1 MKIGIDITSLAY
13 RGFGVT
19 NYTYN
24 LVKELL
30 TIDKTNDYHLFY
42 SSFHNSKN
50 FSYLDEFKRLGGIVH
65 KYNIPLP
72 LLQFL
77 WIKFELFPIEW
88 LIGKM
93 DVFYFSDFSRSP
105 LLSGTK
111 GVTTVHDLV
120 WEIYPQYHEQKI
132 VNAHSI
138 KLEKTINHGDTIL
151 VDSMST
157 KKDLIKYFSKINKE
171 KIQVV
176 YPGIGEQF
184 RSKIKD
190 QRSKTILKKYEI
202 ETDSKFLLYVGAIE
216 PRKNLVLAINIF
228 NELIKDDKFS
238 DFKFIIT
245 GRSGWKNENVYQ
257 SIKQLELEN
266 KVRFIGF
273 VVDEDLPCL
282 YNAASLT
289 VYLSAYEGF
298 GLPPLE
304 SLVCGT
310 KVIVGDNSSL
320 RETISPEFLVDLSDK
335 NKILEKMK
343 YLLNNKIK
351 INSKEVPDRFNWKES
366 AKKFL
371 RIIYDIS

>member
-1 MKIGIDITSLAY
+1 M
-13 RGFGVT
+13 
-19 NYTYN
+19 
-24 LVKELL
+24 
-30 TIDKTNDYHLFY
+30 
-42 SSFHNSKN
+42 
-50 FSYLDEFKRLGGIVH
+50 
-65 KYNIPLP
+65 
-72 LLQFL
+72 
-77 WIKFELFPIEW
+77 
-88 LIGKM
+88 
-93 DVFYFSDFSRSP
+93 
-105 LLSGTK
+105 
-111 GVTTVHDLV
+111 
-120 WEIYPQYHEQKI
+120 
-132 VNAHSI
+132 
-138 KLEKTINHGDTIL
+138 
-151 VDSMST
+151 
-157 KKDLIKYFSKINKE
+157 
-171 KIQVV
+171 
-176 YPGIGEQF
+176 
-184 RSKIKD
+184 
-190 QRSKTILKKYEI
+190 ILKKYEI

-351 INSKEVPDRFNWKES
+351 INSKEVQDRFNWKES